1 MIMKDGRSGGG
12 YLFGWSCTMLCCTLG
27 WGYCF
32 FLSVVSMMIVLLLLV
47 LRKVSCVGSGIGEF
61 SLVLVGQV

>member
-1 MIMKDGRSGGG
+1 
-12 YLFGWSCTMLCCTLG
+12 MLCCTLG